1 MAAPHDNQALI
12 LVDIQN
18 DYFPGGRNPV
28 VGAEA
33 AATVTKNV
41 LDKAREKHEAIIHI
55 QHTSLR
61 PNATFLL
68 PDTPG
73 SDIHPLVAP
82 LPDETVVQK
91 HHPNSFRD
99 TTLLAELQSRQIS
112 RLFFCGMM
120 THMCIDTTV
129 RAASDLGF
137 QCIIVGDATATKDLT
152 YGSITVPAVHV
163 QAAFLAALSGLFAK
177 VILNA
182 SVVP

>member
-33 AATVTKNV
+33 AATVARKV
-41 LDKAREKHEAIIHI
+41 LDKAREKREPIIHI
-55 QHTSLR
+55 QHTSRR

-68 PDTPG
+68 PGTPG
-73 SDIHPLVAP
+73 SEIHPLVAP
-82 LPDETVVQK
+82 LPGETVVQK
-91 HHPNSFRD
+91 HHPNSFHE
-99 TTLLAELQSRQIS
+99 TALLDELRSRKIS

-137 QCIIVGDATATKDLT
+137 QSIVVGEATATKDLT
-152 YGSITVPAVHV
+152 YGSITVPAVYV
-163 QAAFLAALSGLFAK
+163 QASFLAALSGLFAK
-177 VILNA
+177 VI
-182 SVVP
+182 